1 MIGSSTGTVGTVGC
15 SGRDNRGKGEG
26 CKVKLTVEK
35 LPVVLGV
42 SIGLSELLEE
52 GLVTGDW
59 LHRAVPF
66 TLVRGAAYGGG
77 RFGLF
82 VFTRL
87 GWRRR

>member
-1 MIGSSTGTVGTVGC
+1 M
-15 SGRDNRGKGEG
+15 
-26 CKVKLTVEK
+26 KLTVEK
-35 LPVVLGV
+35 LPVAMGV
-42 SIGLSELLEE
+42 SIGLANLLEE

-59 LHRAVPF
+59 LYRAVLSA
-66 TLVRGAAYGGG
+66 LVSGVSAYGAG